1 MSSFNTNFSSSSQ
14 NNLKII
20 LIFQSVFGSSEGQII
35 NMDNVNDDVHLNYSN
50 DIPANA
56 TCRICRGEATED
68 NLLFHPCKCK
78 GSIKYLHEP
87 CLNEWIAARNLN
99 VNNRKSIINC
109 DICHYPFQFKTKYVE
124 SMPEK
129 IPLSILIKDFLLT
142 NIKKISS
149 IAIFACFSFLIVIGI
164 PLVWNIFGKLMTFAL
179 DGELPI
185 PGHFWQSLLIGY
197 KLSNGNKNEDWIIT
211 ISKSVKF
218 SLFQIFLVII
228 LHAGLYFQYDMIIRE
243 DVFTKMVF
251 HKIGPNFSIVE
262 LKNRL
267 KERFPVMDE
276 QMLEQVAKM
285 MRDREKL
292 EHEQRLD
299 QEQRDLER
307 QLNVLDNNGN
317 DDIVGDVFEREVNDE
332 LLPENNE
339 DEVHQNR
346 EEVPE
351 EPENEENEQQT
362 ENTLHD
368 EELSENDEEE
378 HDPDYVLHEDHTNNS
393 EIESDDTYSLHF
405 SSDENENLLHEN
417 EQHEDNNG
425 DEFAP
430 PLIRPVHPPQPVAQ
444 EDFVV
449 PQPQPQPN
457 QQANINDNNVN
468 VNDAGEEI
476 AAQLQNEANDLQNM
490 AFIANLHLTL
500 SNLIVYSSIA
510 FMFIGSYIFIS
521 YYIPTVIGYSL
532 IKFYSLIIS
541 IFYRGLLQFIY
552 ISKLNQLTYLVLS
565 KIPYS
570 DIIVNWIIDN
580 VSSNLHYYYQ
590 CYLNNTLSHSTIM
603 RSLPAF
609 TTYLTAVVLICVS
622 SELIS
627 KGYNR
632 RNGMTNERRRFI
644 FQIFFALKCTFK
656 VFTLFF
662 IELAG
667 FPILAG
673 VMLDLSLIAPIL
685 GSLRSIVWI
694 PNICTFWPQ
703 FALILYWTI
712 GTLYMYWFAKYIGMI
727 RQYLIR
733 PGVLFFIRS
742 PDDPNIK
749 ILHDSLIH
757 PMYIQLSR
765 LCLSMFIYAVFI
777 LAGFGFHTRFLFP
790 FIIKSDFINVPD
802 TFSAVNGFNIFT
814 MFICFYIAKNII
826 EDNPN
831 VKLAVRQYW
840 IKVFEIISRR
850 LRLSSFILGKDY
862 SLERGHV
869 LYRNYFYKFF
879 SQKTAQWSNPDL
891 FSNPK
896 TEAQARQLFKE
907 NPAIHA
913 YFIPD
918 GTLMRVPSSDVVSR
932 NYVQTMFVPVTKND
946 ELLKPLDLKRIM
958 ERNKRNAGE
967 FSYLDQQNTEFDD
980 YFVCYVPPNFK
991 FRYITLIALTWFF
1004 ASTLIIAVATLSQY
1018 VFTIASLVILPL
1030 GWLFVPL
1037 DQYET
1042 LELIIFSSFKR
1053 ANLQSVCLG
1062 AIMLTLMLDYYK
1074 DHELSRYFMNEHVA
1088 RGANEANDEA
1098 HEDEQA
1104 RPAPALA
1111 PAPGRVREI
1120 VFESFFIK
1128 GLIYMIL
1135 LMALFIARFSFIML
1149 LSHLFT
1155 FTVNFW
1161 LNKCSAFIATLSNG
1175 RIVLTPKGV
1184 IGNLLDICRTF
1195 DIFYGL
1201 VIIMMESKGIFRIV
1215 NERCAT
1221 MIKSFWKKRLE
1232 NALISLLKI
1241 TIFTLTVVGGSVLS
1255 EYWFNVSS
1263 YNSFLQA
1270 TDFVNLIYLRADVVT
1285 MTESTNIHSIIIT
1298 IFTISFSLIYAL
1310 RGFNIWIKKA
1320 VEDVKEHVYAKGRTL
1335 ENYNTND

>member
-1 MSSFNTNFSSSSQ
+1 
-14 NNLKII
+14 
-20 LIFQSVFGSSEGQII
+20 
-35 NMDNVNDDVHLNYSN
+35 MDSIDDNVHLNYSN

-56 TCRICRGEATED
+56 TCRICRGEATEE
-68 NLLFHPCKCK
+68 NPLFHPCKCK

-99 VNNRKSIINC
+99 VNNSKSVINC
-109 DICHYPFQFKTKYVE
+109 DICHYPFQFKTRYVE

-129 IPLSILIKDFLLT
+129 IPISILIKDFLIT
-142 NIKKISS
+142 NLKKINSV
-149 IAIFACFSFLIVIGI
+149 AIFGCFSFLIIIGV

-197 KLSNGNKNEDWIIT
+197 KLDRNEDWIVT
-211 ISKSVKF
+211 ILKNVKF
-218 SLFQIFLVII
+218 SLFQIFLVIV
-228 LHAGLYFQYDMIIRE
+228 LHAGLYFQYDMIVRE

-251 HKIGPNFSIVE
+251 HKIGPNFSITE

-267 KERFPVMDE
+267 KEKFPMMDE

-299 QEQRDLER
+299 QEQRNLER
-307 QLNVLDNNGN
+307 QFDIHHNENDN
-317 DDIVGDVFEREVNDE
+317 IVGPVFERQVDGDD
-332 LLPENNE
+332 NNE
-339 DEVHQNR
+339 RETDQNN
-346 EEVPE
+346 EEVLGE
-351 EPENEENEQQT
+351 IEIEENEEQS
-362 ENTLHD
+362 ENIVYPNNPLEDD
-368 EELSENDEEE
+368 EED
-378 HDPDYVLHEDHTNNS
+378 HDPDYVLNEDHSNNS
-393 EIESDDTYSLHF
+393 DTESNETYSLNF
-405 SSDENENLLHEN
+405 SSDEEDNDSVNHN
-417 EQHEDNNG
+417 EQFEGNHM
-425 DEFAP
+425 DELAP
-430 PLIRPVHPPQPVAQ
+430 PLIRPVHPPNPVA
-444 EDFVV
+444 EENRIF
-449 PQPQPQPN
+449 PEP
-457 QQANINDNNVN
+457 QQANIDNNNNVN
-468 VNDAGEEI
+468 ANEAGEEI
-476 AAQLQNEANDLQNM
+476 AAQLQNDANDLQNM
-490 AFIANLHLTL
+490 AFIANLHLTF
-500 SNLIVYSSIA
+500 SNLLIYSTIA
-510 FMFIGSYIFIS
+510 FSFIGSYIFIS
-521 YYIPTVIGYSL
+521 YYLPTIIGYAL
-532 IKFYSLIIS
+532 IKIYLTIIG
-541 IFYRGLLQFIY
+541 IFYRGLIQFTS
-552 ISKLNQLTYLVLS
+552 ISKLNKLTYLLVS

-570 DIIVNWIIDN
+570 AFMINWIN
-580 VSSNLHYYYQ
+580 VNLLDCVYYYHQ
-590 CYLNNTLSHSTIM
+590 CYLDNSLGHSTIM
-603 RSLPAF
+603 RTIPTL

-622 SELIS
+622 SELIC
-627 KGYNR
+627 KGYSA
-632 RNGMTNERRRFI
+632 RNGMSNEKRRLI

-673 VMLDLSLIAPIL
+673 VMLDLSLIAPVL
-685 GSLRSIVWI
+685 GSYKSIIWI
-694 PNICTFWPQ
+694 PKICTFWPQ
-703 FALILYWTI
+703 FALILYWTV

-802 TFSAVNGFNIFT
+802 AFKATNTLNVFT
-814 MFICFYIAKNII
+814 IFICFYIAKNII

-831 VKLAVRQYW
+831 VKLLVRQYW

-896 TEAQARQLFKE
+896 TEAQAKQLFKE

-958 ERNKRNAGE
+958 ERNKSNAGE

-991 FRYITLIALTWFF
+991 FRYITLIGLTWFF
-1004 ASTLIIAVATLSQY
+1004 ASALIIAIAALSQY
-1018 VFTIASLVILPL
+1018 VVSTISLIILPIV
-1030 GWLFVPL
+1030 WLFVSS
-1037 DQYET
+1037 DQYDT
-1042 LELIIFSSFKR
+1042 IKSMIFNSFKR
-1053 ANLQSVCLG
+1053 ANLQSVCIG
-1062 AIMLTLMLDYYK
+1062 AIILTLMLDYYK
-1074 DHELSRYFMNEHVA
+1074 EHELSRYFMHEYVVRDDNEEI
-1088 RGANEANDEA
+1088 NEEP
-1098 HEDEQA
+1098 E
-1104 RPAPALA
+1104 RPAVAPA
-1111 PAPGRVREI
+1111 PAPGRVHEI

-1128 GLIYMIL
+1128 GLIYVCLLVIL
-1135 LMALFIARFSFIML
+1135 DMFRTGFFVLFSYLFIFNVNY
-1149 LSHLFT
+1149 LSERCFKILSTLTNGKFAFT
-1155 FTVNFW
+1155 SN
-1161 LNKCSAFIATLSNG
+1161 TL
-1175 RIVLTPKGV
+1175 VA
-1184 IGNLLDICRTF
+1184 NLLDISQTLS
-1195 DIFYGL
+1195 IFYASL
-1201 VIIMMESKGIFRIV
+1201 NIMLDSKGIFYIA
-1215 NERCAT
+1215 NERCGT
-1221 MIKSFWKKRLE
+1221 MVRNFYKTRLSPSKR
-1232 NALISLLKI
+1232 NFLKI
-1241 TIFTLTVVGGSVLS
+1241 LIFTVSVVGASAAS
-1255 EYWFNVSS
+1255 EYWFNKS
-1263 YNSFLQA
+1263 YYRSFVHA
-1270 TDFVNLIYLRADVVT
+1270 TDFVNLTLLSEGSVNKT
-1285 MTESTNIHSIIIT
+1285 HTTNIHSLIIVIIT
-1298 IFTISFSLIYAL
+1298 IGYSILYAL
-1310 RGFNIWIKKA
+1310 SFFKTWIKRA
-1320 VEDVKEHVYAKGRTL
+1320 VEDVREHVYAKGRSL
-1335 ENYNTND
+1335 VNYNNND